1 MDAWAA
7 VLLAY
12 CQCSYEHG
20 CASISLKFHF
30 QLFGIIYP
38 DVELLAYIDYI
49 VVVFNFQQP
58 LHRVT
63 HQQHKLVLAFS
74 PTSPQTVFL

>member
-1 MDAWAA
+1 MLYSHITFFVYPFICTWILGLLFFWPIVNLAMNMA
-7 VLLAY
+7 V
-12 CQCSYEHG
+12 QV
-20 CASISLKFHF
+20 SLKFHF
-30 QLFGIIYP
+30 QPFGVIYP

-63 HQQHKLVLAFS
+63 HQ
-74 PTSPQTVFL
+74 